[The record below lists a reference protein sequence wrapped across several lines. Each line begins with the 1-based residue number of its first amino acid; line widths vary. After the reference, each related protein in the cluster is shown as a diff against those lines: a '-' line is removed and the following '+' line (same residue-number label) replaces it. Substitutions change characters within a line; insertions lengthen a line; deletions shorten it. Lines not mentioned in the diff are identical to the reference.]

1 MDKPLNL
8 KETFVNPIFW
18 TSFQAFFVLILS
30 VFLLILSFMC
40 WNYFIWHLEF
50 TIDFQN
56 MLQVAVWSTQ
66 CSFSIDKKFLD
77 FTQLSIFGNDF
88 YLSINVILNSLNSTA
103 KRRFNCHS
111 VHPPHPTCRGAG
123 GGWLNLQLIFK
134 KGEGARQGLNF
145 YRGVAGKEGS
155 GFFQMGEGGCS
166 FHIKSI
172 KIWNI

>member
-8 KETFVNPIFW
+8 KETFVKSIFW
-18 TSFQAFFVLILS
+18 TSFQAFFVLILSEMILS

-40 WNYFIWHLEF
+40 WNYFLWHLEF

-56 MLQVAVWSTQ
+56 LLQVAVWSTQ
-66 CSFSIDKKFLD
+66 CSFSIGKKFLD

-111 VHPPHPTCRGAG
+111 VHPPHPSCQG
-123 GGWLNLQLIFK
+123 GGGGFNHQPILK
-134 KGEGARQGLNF
+134 KGGGAWQGHNF
-145 YRGVAGKEGS
+145 
-155 GFFQMGEGGCS
+155 
-166 FHIKSI
+166 
-172 KIWNI
+172 

>member
-8 KETFVNPIFW
+8 KETFVKSIFW
-18 TSFQAFFVLILS
+18 TSFQAFFVLILSEMILS

-40 WNYFIWHLEF
+40 WNYFLWHLEF

-56 MLQVAVWSTQ
+56 LLQVAVWSTQ
-66 CSFSIDKKFLD
+66 CSFSIGKKFLD

-111 VHPPHPTCRGAG
+111 VHPPHPSCHG
-123 GGWLNLQLIFK
+123 GGGVEPPTNFQKGGGSLTGPQL
-134 KGEGARQGLNF
+134 L
-145 YRGVAGKEGS
+145 EGS
-155 GFFQMGEGGCS
+155 CWERGKWLFSEGGGGLQFS
-166 FHIKSI
+166 HK
-172 KIWNI
+172 NY